1 MLQESLDAR
10 KELCEDKLTTAL
22 TVCGVSSGTRKGTE

>member
-1 MLQESLDAR
+1 MLQEGLDAR

-22 TVCGVSSGTRKGTE
+22 TVCGVSSGQAKGLK